1 MLRRDDAGWANPKV
15 IAILAV
21 VFLFGSAFGAAV
33 MREYLH
39 AKLLPP
45 AGRDFIYHGKRIDFD
60 TLKSDLNL
68 SEDQERTVSQV
79 LDDFGKYYQ
88 NLEEQRDDVAE
99 AGKRRIV
106 AILTPDQRVEFY
118 RLFREPLPPP
128 DQP

>member
-1 MLRRDDAGWANPKV
+1 MLRRDDAGWTNPKV

-21 VFLFGSAFGAAV
+21 VFLCGSAFGAAA

-60 TLKSDLNL
+60 TLKADLQL
-68 SEDQERTVSQV
+68 SPDQERTVSQV

-88 NLEEQRDDVAE
+88 NLEEQREDVAE
-99 AGKRRIV
+99 AGKRRILAV
-106 AILTPDQRVEFY
+106 LNRDQRLQFY
-118 RLFREPLPPP
+118 RLFREQPPST

>member
-1 MLRRDDAGWANPKV
+1 MLRRDDAGWTNPKV

-21 VFLFGSAFGAAV
+21 VFLCGSAFGAAV

-39 AKLLPP
+39 AKFMPP

-60 TLKSDLNL
+60 TLKTDLNL
-68 SEDQERTVSQV
+68 SKDQERTVSQV

-106 AILTPDQRVEFY
+106 AVLSPDQRLRFY
-118 RLFREPLPPP
+118 RLFREQPPSS